1 MLTTEEVIA
10 ISDPGEV
17 GREHHN
23 RGDRFVV
30 AVSNVFAWLFP
41 FLMVAICAQVVLRYI
56 GLNQA
61 WLDDF
66 QWWLYGAAVLV
77 GIGYAVTTNSHVR
90 VDILYDNFSLEKK
103 TRIEIFALVWLF
115 LPFIILTW
123 DVTLGYAI
131 SSVKAWEGSDSP
143 NGLHNLWIL
152 KVFMNLSFIFIA
164 VAIWAAYVRNLAL
177 LTRPVFWKQ
186 LLFAFPATMFL
197 VNLATYYTLWWGVY
211 LTSPADTNIRQIG
224 RHMIFDEFELG
235 VYDIKYT
242 IVITLVLTI
251 IVIAAARLFDR
262 SARSAG

>member
-41 FLMVAICAQVVLRYI
+41 FLMIAICAQVVLRYV
-56 GLNQA
+56 GHNQA

-103 TRIEIFALVWLF
+103 TRIEIFALTWLF

-123 DVTLGYAI
+123 DVTLGYSI

-211 LTSPADTNIRQIG
+211 LTSPAETNIRQIG